1 MFINRELSEG
11 KKTIQHSS
19 GAITTEHGT
28 FIDGRLS
35 EGKQTFQDGSISK
48 IRQGTSSNSRIRQ
61 GTFVD
66 GRLSEGKQ
74 TYHVSS
80 YGRAALL
87 SRALLSMVGFQRA
100 QKGSSLVAA
109 MAALLRA
116 RSSMVR

>member
-35 EGKQTFQDGSISK
+35 EGKQTSQDGSISE
-48 IRQGTSSNSRIRQ
+48 IRQ